1 MITHETSLK
10 EFTKQID
17 YSLNH
22 YSNHGLTTTDFSN
35 VILGGL
41 GGSGIGAM
49 IAKSWFFHSA
59 TLPIETINDYA
70 LPGYVNNRSL
80 VVLNSYSGNTEET
93 IALYSDAKAKGATI
107 LCLSSGGKIA
117 DMASADGIT
126 CYPIETGFQPRQTL
140 GMGLSYLTLIL
151 GELFGKDYREDLTEI
166 KNKLDEH
173 QEKQIISAERIYQF
187 FQSSIKN
194 KFVIL
199 ADRAMYPLAMRFAQ
213 QLNENA
219 KLEAFVH
226 PVPECNHNVLESY
239 TDRLPT
245 NFLLLYTE
253 ENVRVGSRFDF
264 IAGHLEM
271 DNNKVLPLAIPDY
284 DLYAIFD
291 VNYRLDWFSVIAAN
305 ELDADLMNVPIL
317 TSLKE
322 FMSEVE
328 EVFESDDSA
337 ESES

>member
-1 MITHETSLK
+1 MITHESSLK
-10 EFTKQID
+10 EFETQIQ
-17 YSLNH
+17 YSLDH
-22 YSNHGLTTTDFSN
+22 YTNHGFTSANFN
-35 VILGGL
+35 NIVLGGL
-41 GGSGIGAM
+41 GGSGIGASM
-49 IAKSWFFHSA
+49 VKSWLFNTA
-59 TLPIETINDYA
+59 NLPIETINDYH
-70 LPGYVNNRSL
+70 LPAYVNDKSF

-93 IALYSDAKAKGATI
+93 ISLYKEAKEKNATI
-107 LCLSSGGKIA
+107 VVITSGGILEESSK
-117 DMASADGIT
+117 SDGIT
-126 CYPIETGFQPRQTL
+126 CYPIEKGFQPRMTL
-140 GMGLSYLTLIL
+140 GMGMSYLLLIVGDFL
-151 GELFGKDYREDLTEI
+151 GIDYREELKEI
-166 KNKLDEH
+166 HDKLKEN
-173 QEKQIISAERIYQF
+173 QEKQILSAERIFSF
-187 FQSSIKN
+187 FKSSLKN

-199 ADRAMYPLAMRFAQ
+199 ADREMYPVAIRFAQ
-213 QLNENA
+213 QLNENS

-264 IAGHLEM
+264 IGGHLEM

-284 DLYAIFD
+284 DLYTIFD

-322 FMSEVE
+322 FMAEVQE
-328 EVFESDDSA
+328 IHEDDDSD
-337 ESES
+337 SED

>member
-1 MITHETSLK
+1 MITHETSPK
-10 EFTKQID
+10 EFDKQLT
-17 YSLNH
+17 YTLEH
-22 YSNHGLTTTDFSN
+22 YTNHGLKSSDFNN
-35 VILGGL
+35 VVLGGL
-41 GGSGIGAM
+41 GGSGIGAL
-49 IAKSWFFHSA
+49 IAKSWFFNTA
-59 TLPIETINDYA
+59 NLPIETINDYS
-70 LPGYVNNRSL
+70 LPGYVNDKSL

-93 IALYSDAKAKGATI
+93 ISLFNEAKEKGASI
-107 LCLSSGGKIA
+107 VCLSSGGEIA
-117 DMASADGIT
+117 EMAKAEGVT

-140 GMGLSYLTLIL
+140 GMGLTYLTLIL
-151 GELFGKDYREDLTEI
+151 GDFFGIEYKSELTEI
-166 KNKLDEH
+166 KDKLIEN
-173 QEKQIISAERIYQF
+173 QEKQILSAEKIYQY

-264 IAGHLEM
+264 ISGHLEM
-271 DNNKVLPLAIPDY
+271 DNNKVLPLAIPNY
-284 DLYAIFD
+284 DLYTIFD
-291 VNYRLDWFSVIAAN
+291 VNYRLDWFSVFAAQD
-305 ELDADLMNVPIL
+305 LDADLMNVPIL

-328 EVFESDDSA
+328 EIFEDDA
-337 ESES
+337 EAEG

>member
-10 EFTKQID
+10 EFDKQLA
-17 YSLNH
+17 YTLEH
-22 YSNHGLTTTDFSN
+22 YKNHGFTSNDFSN
-35 VILGGL
+35 VVLGGL
-41 GGSGIGAM
+41 GGSGIGAL
-49 IAKSWFFHSA
+49 IAKSWFFNSA
-59 TLPIETINDYA
+59 SLPIETINDYS
-70 LPGYVNNRSL
+70 LPGYVNQKSF

-93 IALYSDAKAKGATI
+93 ISLYNDAKSKGATVV
-107 LCLSSGGKIA
+107 CLSSGGQIA
-117 DMASADGIT
+117 DLANTDGVR

-140 GMGLSYLTLIL
+140 GMGLAYLTLIL
-151 GELFGKDYREDLTEI
+151 GDFFGVEYRTELTEI
-166 KNKLDEH
+166 KDKLIEN
-173 QEKQIISAERIYQF
+173 QEKQILSAEKIYQY
-187 FQSSIKN
+187 FQSSVKN

-199 ADRAMYPLAMRFAQ
+199 ADRAMYPLAIRFAQ

-264 IAGHLEM
+264 ISGHLEM
-271 DNNKVLPLAIPDY
+271 DNNKVLPLAIPNY
-284 DLYAIFD
+284 DLYTIFD
-291 VNYRLDWFSVIAAN
+291 VNYRLDWFSVFAAQD
-305 ELDADLMNVPIL
+305 LDADLMNVPIL

-328 EVFESDDSA
+328 EIFEDDSEA
-337 ESES
+337 EG

>member
-10 EFTKQID
+10 EFDQQIA
-17 YSLNH
+17 YTLEH
-22 YSNHGLTTTDFSN
+22 YHNHGMNSGNFSN
-35 VILGGL
+35 VVLGGL
-41 GGSGIGAM
+41 GGSGIGAL
-49 IAKSWFFHSA
+49 IAKSWYFHEGN
-59 TLPIETINDYA
+59 LPIETINDYS
-70 LPGYVNNRSL
+70 LPGYVNEKSF

-93 IALYSDAKAKGATI
+93 ISLFNEAKEKGAKI
-107 LCLSSGGKIA
+107 VCLSSGGQIEALAKANDVI
-117 DMASADGIT
+117 
-126 CYPIETGFQPRQTL
+126 CYPIKAGFQPRQTL

-151 GELFGKDYREDLTEI
+151 GNLFGKDYTADLNEI
-166 KNKLDEH
+166 KDKLVES

-187 FQSSIKN
+187 FQSSINN

-199 ADRAMYPLAMRFAQ
+199 ADRAMYPLAIRFAQ

-271 DNNKVLPLAIPDY
+271 DNNKVLPLAIPKY
-284 DLYAIFD
+284 DLYTIFD
-291 VNYRLDWFSVIAAN
+291 VNYRLDWFSVFAAN
-305 ELDADLMNVPIL
+305 ELDADLMHVPIL

-328 EVFESDDSA
+328 VVFESDDEEA
-337 ESES
+337 EG